1 MQKTT
6 CKDIII
12 KECVRKENIIKLEG
26 FNLDIVQQ
34 DFKKFVNSFIKELE
48 NKLKNMNKE
57 YTVDRIEGDFV
68 VCENR
73 ENGQIVNLKK
83 ENLPEDIQD
92 GDIIKEVN
100 GKYIKDK
107 EKQEEI
113 EDRIAKKMNDLWN

>member
-1 MQKTT
+1 MQKAT

-48 NKLKNMNKE
+48 NKLKNMNEE

-73 ENGQIVNLKK
+73 GNGQIVNLKK

-92 GDIIKEVN
+92 GDLIKEVN

>member
-48 NKLKNMNKE
+48 NKLKNMNEE

-68 VCENR
+68 VWENR
-73 ENGQIVNLKK
+73 ENGKIVNLKK

>member
-48 NKLKNMNKE
+48 NKLKNMNEE

-73 ENGQIVNLKK
+73 GNGQIVNLKK

-92 GDIIKEVN
+92 GDLIKEVN

>member
-1 MQKTT
+1 M
-6 CKDIII
+6 
-12 KECVRKENIIKLEG
+12 RKENIIKLEG

-48 NKLKNMNKE
+48 NKLKNMNEE

-73 ENGQIVNLKK
+73 GNGQIVNLKK

-92 GDIIKEVN
+92 GDLIKEVN

>member
-1 MQKTT
+1 M
-6 CKDIII
+6 
-12 KECVRKENIIKLEG
+12 RKENIIKLEG

-48 NKLKNMNKE
+48 NKLKNMNEE

-73 ENGQIVNLKK
+73 GNGHIVNLIK